1 MLPPVV
7 DIPGADRPVPLRT
20 AVNHY
25 AYDNSWVPDVL
36 AGRTTDDA
44 GRDRFDGDLITR

>member
-1 MLPPVV
+1 MLPPVF

-25 AYDNSWVPDVL
+25 AYDNSWVPDML
-36 AGRTTDDA
+36 AGRTMDDA